1 MADMK
6 DAEAV
11 STVVD
16 ESVIMR
22 FKRVTA
28 SRRRSSVV
36 VLQLHQQHQHITNI
50 KAYRCSVHVEL
61 GEGVGEPDMHA

>member
-16 ESVIMR
+16 ESAIMR

-36 VLQLHQQHQHITNI
+36 VLQ
-50 KAYRCSVHVEL
+50 
-61 GEGVGEPDMHA
+61 